1 MTSMN
6 ERQMIYLYM
15 YGTTNQL
22 ETVKRLA
29 NLALEQD
36 NPVKQKDLIGLIHW
50 VLDYQE
56 YSYYVV
62 FFEEFCMGIDEAKAD
77 GEIST
82 IDAIKLQEEY
92 YGEAD

>member
-1 MTSMN
+1 MN

-50 VLDYQE
+50 VLDY
-56 YSYYVV
+56 
-62 FFEEFCMGIDEAKAD
+62 
-77 GEIST
+77 
-82 IDAIKLQEEY
+82 
-92 YGEAD
+92 